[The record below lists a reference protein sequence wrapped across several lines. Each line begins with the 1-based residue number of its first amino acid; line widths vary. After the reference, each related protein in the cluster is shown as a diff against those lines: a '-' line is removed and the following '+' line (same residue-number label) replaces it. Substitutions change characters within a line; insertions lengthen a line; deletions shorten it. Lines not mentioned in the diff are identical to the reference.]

1 MRIAYVC
8 TDQGIPVFGRKG
20 CSIHVQEVIRSLIR
34 HGAEID
40 LFTPRSEGS
49 PPPDLQSVR
58 LHPLPVAGEK
68 LPAARE
74 KAAFRANADLCH
86 ALKEEGPFDLVYERY
101 ALWSYAG
108 MEYAQSVQV
117 PGLLEI
123 NAPLIAEQAE
133 HRVLVDRARA
143 EWVAHRAFGNA
154 AGLIAV
160 SLEVAKYL
168 GEFQN
173 TEGRVHVTP
182 NGVNPDRFRNDV
194 LPSSAAAPGT
204 FTVGFV
210 GTLKPWHGLQ
220 TLVQAFDRLYTIDPT
235 VRLLIVGE
243 GPQRSQLE
251 ADLSTRGLRDA
262 VHFTGSVDPAEI
274 PGLLAS
280 MDVAV
285 APYSYLGTFTF
296 HHSRSTSTWP
306 RVSPWW
312 PAGSVK

>member
-123 NAPLIAEQAE
+123 NPRSSPDGLSIAFWSIATSRMGGAPRNWQRRGA
-133 HRVLVDRARA
+133 DRHLPGGRQIPGGVS
-143 EWVAHRAFGNA
+143 EYRGSRSHHPQRRIPTAFA
-154 AGLIAV
+154 TTSPALP
-160 SLEVAKYL
+160 LL
-168 GEFQN
+168 R
-173 TEGRVHVTP
+173 GR
-182 NGVNPDRFRNDV
+182 
-194 LPSSAAAPGT
+194 
-204 FTVGFV
+204 FTVGSSERK
-210 GTLKPWHGLQ
+210 TLTSSQ
-220 TLVQAFDRLYTIDPT
+220 TLVQAFDRLSTIDPT

-251 ADLSTRGLRDA
+251 ADLSTRGLRDE
-262 VHFTGSVDPAEI
+262 VHFTGSVSPPDPRPAGLDGRRCRTLLV
-274 PGLLAS
+274 PGL
-280 MDVAV
+280 
-285 APYSYLGTFTF
+285 FF
-296 HHSRSTSTWP
+296 F
-306 RVSPWW
+306 SPLKVYEYMAAGCTWW